1 MAAVILKG
9 SASHLL
15 FVDAV
20 GTGTFEMTSV
30 WTDGAPGLSYDQTDI
45 VAFGDGGHRNQQAL
59 EDADLSFSF
68 LYDSSAT
75 LSYGIMKAL
84 YASTSARNIVY
95 APDSTAGGKPKIL
108 IPARLMS
115 MGFSGGP
122 GDVLTLNVTF
132 GIDGTSTIT
141 TW

>member
-9 SASHLL
+9 SASQLL

-20 GTGTFEMTSV
+20 GTGTFNLTSV
-30 WTDGAPGLSYDQTDI
+30 WTDGAPAVSYDQTDV
-45 VAFGDGGHRNQQAL
+45 VAFGDSGHRNRQAL
-59 EDADLSFSF
+59 EDADLSFTF
-68 LYDSSAT
+68 LHDSSAT
-75 LSYGIMKAL
+75 LSYGVLKDL
-84 YASTSARNIVY
+84 YTSTSARNIVY

-108 IPARLMS
+108 IPARL
-115 MGFSGGP
+115 FSLSWGGGP
-122 GDVLTLNVTF
+122 GDALTISASF